1 MVVNDYH
8 ENGLHVCYVFFL
20 NILFPLGSKRL
31 TVATSFASLEH
42 ESAVESSQLVKE
54 DGIEIITL
62 GISSKV
68 NKEELQMIASSE
80 QQFLLFHDAN
90 MPAKLDLISDKITR
104 MICKGKFHAS

>member
-1 MVVNDYH
+1 M
-8 ENGLHVCYVFFL
+8 LCFFL

-42 ESAVESSQLVKE
+42 ESAVAESSQLVKE